1 MARYFGRKLAFYGL
15 TFFIAVTV
23 DWLIPRFMP
32 GDPVQL
38 MISRITAL
46 EADAV
51 ERMTTYFR
59 AAFGLDKPLWEQYAN
74 FWLALLNG
82 DLGISVWQFPQPV
95 TSVILGAVPY
105 SIALLLPVIVVG
117 WYVGNRLGAVAARRP
132 WLDNRVLPLGYLL
145 TATPYMW
152 LAIILAWIFA
162 STLRLF
168 PISGGY
174 GFGLAPSLS
183 LEFIGSLLHHWFLP
197 FLSLLLVEIG
207 GWAIG
212 MRNLIIYELEAD
224 YARYLRALGAPERL
238 VRRYAFRNALLPQLS
253 GLALK
258 LGVVVAGALVTEV
271 VFAYPGLGYLI
282 LQAIINQDYFL
293 LQGVFLFIVLG
304 VLIAN
309 FVIDVAYVVVD
320 PRTRLGMQGGNA

>member
-1 MARYFGRKLAFYGL
+1 MARYFGRKLAFYAL
-15 TFFIAVTV
+15 TFFVAVTV

-38 MISRITAL
+38 MIARISAL
-46 EADAV
+46 EPDAV

-59 AAFGLDKPLWEQYAN
+59 EAFGLDRPIWEQYAN
-74 FWLALLNG
+74 FWLALAHG
-82 DLGISVWQFPQPV
+82 DLGLSVWQFPKPV
-95 TSVILGAVPY
+95 TEVILGAVPY
-105 SIALLLPVIVVG
+105 SVALLVPVISVG
-117 WYVGNRLGAVAARRP
+117 WYLGNSLGAAAARRK
-132 WLDNRVLPLGYLL
+132 WLDNRVLPIGYIL

-152 LAIILAWIFA
+152 LAILLAWLFG
-162 STLRLF
+162 SVLRLF

-183 LEFIGSLLHHWFLP
+183 LDFIASLLHHWFLP
-197 FLSLLLVEIG
+197 FLSLLLIEIG

-212 MRNLIIYELEAD
+212 MRNLIIYELETD
-224 YARYLRALGAPERL
+224 YARYLRALGAPEGL

-282 LQAIINQDYFL
+282 LQAIINKDYFL

-309 FVIDVAYVVVD
+309 FVIDIIYVVVD
-320 PRTRLGMQGGNA
+320 PRVRLGMEGGGS